1 MGCGS
6 SSVRQPVVV
15 PTQSGES
22 NASFTQVGVMQGIQA
37 GSNGAEIPTNT
48 GTAIGFES
56 RSSEKQQRSAEDANR
71 TLQLDEDPVS
81 EPEVVRLP
89 STLEL
94 EDQILSEFG
103 ILTPKSS
110 HSNKA
115 PFHPVIE
122 GREQSWLNQMALE
135 EEILL
140 HAE

>member
-48 GTAIGFES
+48 GTASTCTVSHTRPALSFVFLVGFES

-103 ILTPKSS
+103 TVVVEPDG
-110 HSNKA
+110 A
-115 PFHPVIE
+115 
-122 GREQSWLNQMALE
+122 GRRNFAGN
-135 EEILL
+135 
-140 HAE
+140 